1 MTSYRIY
8 FFKVIILAISS
19 LFFANTAFSA
29 NSRKFV
35 VVIDAGHGGKD
46 AGTCHNGGK
55 EKDINLNVALLLG
68 RYIKGNYPEVKV
80 LYTRQTD
87 VFVGLQQRADFAN
100 RNNANLFISIHVNS
114 APAKGVSGTETYVLG
129 IGKQNNNL
137 SVAMRENKAMLLEGD
152 YKTVYKGFDPTSAES
167 YIMFQV
173 MQNAYLNK
181 SIDFATLVQQQYK
194 RANRYSRGVRQDIL
208 WVLSQSAMPAVLTE
222 LGFLTNKEEARYL
235 MSSKGQQEL
244 ATAIGRAFGIYYLK
258 KDFSDKRTVEQE
270 TEEVYVEDD
279 VPTIEQETVREDVS
293 DDRSES
299 KTAKVTVG
307 ASYTI
312 KFMSVKEL
320 YDVNDKKFK
329 NLKER
334 VTRQKYG
341 KYYIYYVGKYN
352 SYSEAQKSLARV
364 KKYYKDAVIKK
375 L

>member
-19 LFFANTAFSA
+19 LFLANTVFSA

-46 AGTCHNGGK
+46 AGTCHNGGR

-68 RYIKGNYPEVKV
+68 KFIRTNYPEVKV

-129 IGKQNNNL
+129 IGKQDNNL

-244 ATAIGRAFGIYYLK
+244 ANAIGRAFGIYYLK
-258 KDFSDKRTVEQE
+258 KDFSDKMTVEQE
-270 TEEVYVEDD
+270 TEEVYAEDD

-299 KTAKVTVG
+299 KTAKVSGV
-307 ASYTI
+307 AYTI

-329 NLKER
+329 NLKEK

-364 KKYYKDAVIKK
+364 KKYYKDAVLKK

>member
-19 LFFANTAFSA
+19 LFLANTVFSA

-46 AGTCHNGGK
+46 AGTCHNGGR

-68 RYIKGNYPEVKV
+68 KYIKGNYPEVKV

-129 IGKQNNNL
+129 IGKQDNNL

-244 ATAIGRAFGIYYLK
+244 ANAIGRAFGIYYLK
-258 KDFSDKRTVEQE
+258 KDFSDKMTVEQE
-270 TEEVYVEDD
+270 TEEVYAEDD

-299 KTAKVTVG
+299 KTAKVSGV
-307 ASYTI
+307 AYTI

-329 NLKER
+329 NLKEK

>member
-1 MTSYRIY
+1 MKHIFY
-8 FFKVIILAISS
+8 FFKLTILISG
-19 LFFANTAFSA
+19 LFLYNITVSA
-29 NSRKFV
+29 NNRKFT

-46 AGTCHNGGK
+46 SGTCHNGGR

-68 RYIKGNYPEVKV
+68 KFIRNNYPEVRV
-80 LYTRQTD
+80 LFTRQTD

-114 APAKGVSGTETYVLG
+114 APSSGVNGTETYVLG
-129 IGKQNNNL
+129 IGKQDNNL

-194 RANRYSRGVRQDIL
+194 RSNRYSRGVRQDIL

-222 LGFLTNKEEARYL
+222 IGFLTNKEEAMYL
-235 MSSKGQQEL
+235 MSEKGQQEI
-244 ATAIGRAFGIYYLK
+244 ANSIGRAFGVYYK
-258 KDFSDKRTVEQE
+258 KEDTPIKGNATDNVSEDSSSENDEITYQAVDEKPADIKERKNVEKAQ
-270 TEEVYVEDD
+270 TKHTNY
-279 VPTIEQETVREDVS
+279 
-293 DDRSES
+293 
-299 KTAKVTVG
+299 
-307 ASYTI
+307 SYTI
-312 KFMSVKEL
+312 KFMSVTQFYET
-320 YDVNDKKFK
+320 NDIKFK
-329 NLKER
+329 NLKDK
-334 VTRQKYG
+334 VTRQKSG
-341 KYYIYYVGKYN
+341 KYYIYYVGKYS
-352 SYSEAQKSLARV
+352 SYSEAQKTLAHV